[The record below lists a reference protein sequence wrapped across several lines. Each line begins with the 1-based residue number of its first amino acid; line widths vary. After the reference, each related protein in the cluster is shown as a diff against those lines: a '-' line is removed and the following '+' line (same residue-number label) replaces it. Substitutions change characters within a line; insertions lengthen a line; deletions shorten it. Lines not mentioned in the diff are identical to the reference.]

1 MAIIPSS
8 LSYQVGGNDYS
19 ALDMGL
25 PWAQQTASYAKVAE
39 KDLGIKAALD
49 ELNRQG
55 SADAI
60 ASLFE
65 VESIVGGVDPA
76 GCPVANWVRAK
87 TGRQIGVGKTNWA
100 PLVNGA
106 CHGGSHQL
114 PEHVSAFVCR
124 FDDGKYKSLI
134 SSSLTKGCECAIC
147 VGLIAPPSINYD
159 MFFAGLPGQIAKPMI
174 EMKVESEALSLQ
186 LNQLKAAIET
196 MTTVAGPI
204 PDPQVALCDEK
215 ELVLA

>member
-19 ALDMGL
+19 KLDMGL
-25 PWAQQTASYAKVAE
+25 PWAQGSPGVEVAE

-60 ASLFE
+60 ASLFA
-65 VESIVGGVDPA
+65 VEAIVGNANPA
-76 GCPVANWVRAK
+76 RCPVANWVKAK
-87 TGRQIGVGKTNWA
+87 TGRQIAVGKTNWGV
-100 PLVNGA
+100 LVNGA
-106 CHGGSHQL
+106 VLHGTHKL
-114 PEHVSAFVCR
+114 PEHVSVFVVR
-124 FDDGKYKSLI
+124 FDEGKYQSLLTP
-134 SSSLTKGCECAIC
+134 SLTGCECAMCI
-147 VGLIAPPSINYD
+147 GLVTPPSINYD
-159 MFFAGLPGQIAKPMI
+159 MFFAGLPCQIAKPMI
-174 EMKVESEALSLQ
+174 EMKVESEALSLH

-196 MTTVAGPI
+196 MTTVVGPI
-204 PDPQVALCDEK
+204 PDPEMALCDEK